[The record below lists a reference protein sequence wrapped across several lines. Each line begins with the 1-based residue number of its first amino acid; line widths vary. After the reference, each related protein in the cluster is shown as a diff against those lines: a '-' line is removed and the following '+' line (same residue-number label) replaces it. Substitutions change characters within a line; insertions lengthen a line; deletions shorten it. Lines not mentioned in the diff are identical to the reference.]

1 MACSA
6 VEITAEKTTTKEHE
20 LAPSFARSDTLWSHM
35 NNPSGPQPA
44 ISIMIMSSLSHSSK
58 HVHVLAFSLAYS
70 RSKALPKVG
79 LELAMISRRVAS
91 RLIYVIKK

>member
-1 MACSA
+1 
-6 VEITAEKTTTKEHE
+6 
-20 LAPSFARSDTLWSHM
+20 
-35 NNPSGPQPA
+35 
-44 ISIMIMSSLSHSSK
+44 MIMSSLSHSSK

-91 RLIYVIKK
+91 LLIYVIKK